1 VKIPQW
7 FWDFMRRRTYPMP
20 FTGWG
25 YYDVVQISWK
35 AYQKGKRDRG
45 VCEWLVTEGGLAK
58 TSCHNYTFFEYKFC
72 PWCGKR
78 IKIKERR

>member
-1 VKIPQW
+1 MKIPQW

-20 FTGWG
+20 FTGWD
-25 YYDVVQISWK
+25 YFDVVQISWK

-45 VCEWLVTEGGLAK
+45 ACEWHFDGSGYY
-58 TSCHNYTFFEYKFC
+58 TSCGSRTCIDSDFC

-78 IKIKERR
+78 IKIKESK